1 MLGYNNMS
9 HENVER
15 IRTCMIRPD
24 VTMGE
29 IPSSM
34 RVPLFEAMMTRSQ

>member
-1 MLGYNNMS
+1 MS
-9 HENVER
+9 LAPASN
-15 IRTCMIRPD
+15 CMIRPE

-34 RVPLFEAMMTRSQ
+34 RVSLLEARMTQIQ